1 MAGHVAALKA
11 IHPGIAE
18 REIQAL
24 MQYEYQRRGCE
35 RSAYAPIVG
44 SGFNSTVLHYS
55 ADSAMMRG
63 LASKNIDSLMRYYDP
78 DVVSMTQG
86 SKPVKGMGSVRS
98 SYAEVLTAN
107 PGDLSFDTG
116 GISFSNDGSIAWH
129 YGTFEATATDAAGKP
144 VKAAGNYLQIW
155 KHTGARW
162 VIVAEINNSFPPRQ

>member
-1 MAGHVAALKA
+1 M
-11 IHPGIAE
+11 
-18 REIQAL
+18 
-24 MQYEYQRRGCE
+24 RG
-35 RSAYAPIVG
+35 RSAVALLASIPAIVAG
-44 SGFNSTVLHYS
+44 CGKSTPATADSATPAASSVTFDRRTARAEILR